1 MYNYDLCLRVQV
13 CSRLNLLSTASMS
26 ITETTGFFQF
36 KMDIRKKKKK
46 KTDTNLHKGSK

>member
-13 CSRLNLLSTASMS
+13 CSRLNLLSTTSMS

-36 KMDIRKKKKK
+36 KMDIRKKTQ
-46 KTDTNLHKGSK
+46 TDTNLHKGSK